1 MEGVLGKEEHRFET
15 LYSKALHPYVV
26 YTPAVAL
33 ITYYATDSFIGWVKW
48 TLITL
53 ALLYSFS
60 SGYVYLRIRSMR
72 KPDGSRIHSREFFRG
87 RTGEM
92 IVPALLFIVPAA
104 LGLYLLNGP
113 VSLLA
118 LVISVGSAMLIVVL
132 VNFFYRASLHLSSTT
147 SIMTALGITFGWLC
161 LVALPLVL
169 LLVFARYR
177 LGEHTIPQII
187 AGAVIGIGCAF
198 AVFIGLGV

>member
-1 MEGVLGKEEHRFET
+1 
-15 LYSKALHPYVV
+15 LHPYVV

-33 ITYYATDSFIGWVKW
+33 ITYSATDSFIDWVKW
-48 TLITL
+48 ALITL
-53 ALLYSFS
+53 ALLYFFS

-161 LVALPLVL
+161 MVVLPLVL

>member
-1 MEGVLGKEEHRFET
+1 MEGVIEKKEHRFEK

-33 ITYYATDSFIGWVKW
+33 ISYYATNSFIDWIKW

-60 SGYVYLRIRSMR
+60 SGYVYLRMRSMR

-92 IVPALLFIVPAA
+92 IVPSLLFIAPAA
-104 LGLYLLNGP
+104 LGLHLLNGP

-118 LVISVGSAMLIVVL
+118 LVISVGGAMLIVVL
-132 VNFFYRASLHLSSTT
+132 INFFYRASLHLSSTT

-161 LVALPLVL
+161 AAVLPIVL
-169 LLVFARYR
+169 LLAFARYR
-177 LGEHTIPQII
+177 LGEHTIPQMI
-187 AGAVIGIGCAF
+187 AGSAIGIGCAF
-198 AVFIGLGV
+198 AAFIGLGI

>member
-1 MEGVLGKEEHRFET
+1 MEGVLGKEEHRFEM

-33 ITYYATDSFIGWVKW
+33 ITYSATDSFIGWVKW

-72 KPDGSRIHSREFFRG
+72 KLDGSRIHSREFFRG

-161 LVALPLVL
+161 MVVLPLVL
-169 LLVFARYR
+169 LLAFARYR

-198 AVFIGLGV
+198 TVFIGLGV

>member
-1 MEGVLGKEEHRFET
+1 MEGFIEKEELRFEK

-33 ITYYATDSFIGWVKW
+33 ISYYATDYFIDWIKW

-60 SGYVYLRIRSMR
+60 SGYVYLRIRSM
-72 KPDGSRIHSREFFRG
+72 KKSDGRRIHSREFFRG

-92 IVPALLFIVPAA
+92 IVPSLLFMVPAA
-104 LGLYLLNGP
+104 LALYLLNGP

-118 LVISVGSAMLIVVL
+118 LVISVGGAMLIVVL

-147 SIMTALGITFGWLC
+147 GIMTALGITFGWIC
-161 LVALPLVL
+161 AVVLPLL
-169 LLVFARYR
+169 LLLAFARYR
-177 LGEHTIPQII
+177 LGEHNVVQMII
-187 AGAVIGIGCAF
+187 GAAIGMGCAF
-198 AVFIGLGV
+198 AAFLGLNA